1 MKKTQKTNN
10 KQRGIILGIVAM
22 FLVVFTISFFLGKFP
37 IPIPD
42 FFQTI
47 FNKIFLTKQSVDT
60 QVETIL
66 FKIRFPRIIMAVVI
80 GAGISV
86 SGSTY
91 QALFQNPMVSQDIL
105 GASQG
110 AAFGAA
116 LGLFLSFNY
125 ERVILFSF
133 IFGLLAVGLVLLIN
147 RYLRIGSILN
157 LILIGMMVGSLF
169 SSAVSFLKLVGDPT
183 NTLPAITYWLMGS
196 LSSIKIQD
204 VYFAAP
210 LILVGMLP
218 IILFRWRLNILSLG
232 EEEANSLGVDVG
244 RLRIIFILAATLI
257 TATAVSISGLIG
269 WVGLIVPHFSR
280 MLVGNDH
287 RVGIPVTAIL
297 GGTFLLLVDDISR
310 VLTTSEIPIGI
321 LTSFIGAPIFLFL
334 IVKENQAKQA
344 D

>member
-1 MKKTQKTNN
+1 MVQARKEREW
-10 KQRGIILGIVAM
+10 KQGIILGILVL
-22 FLVVFTISFFLGKFP
+22 FLVVFTTSFFLGKFP
-37 IPIPD
+37 IPISE
-42 FFQTI
+42 FFQAI
-47 FNKIFLTKQSVDT
+47 LNKIIPTKQSVEP
-60 QVETIL
+60 QIETIL

-86 SGSTY
+86 AGSTY

-116 LGLFLSFNY
+116 IGLFLAFTY
-125 ERVILFSF
+125 EQVIFFSF
-133 IFGLLAVGLVLLIN
+133 VFGLLAVAAVLLIN
-147 RYLRIGSILN
+147 RFLRRYSVLN
-157 LILIGMMVGSLF
+157 MILIGMMVGSLF
-169 SSAVSFLKLVGDPT
+169 SSAVSFLKLVGDPS

-196 LSSIKIQD
+196 LSSIKMQD
-204 VYFAAP
+204 VFFATP
-210 LILVGMLP
+210 LILIGMLP
-218 IILFRWRLNILSLG
+218 IFLFRWRLNILSLG
-232 EEEANSLGVDVG
+232 EEVASSLGVDVK
-244 RLRIIFILAATLI
+244 RLRIIFIVAATLI

-287 RVGIPVTAIL
+287 RYGIPVTAIL
-297 GGTFLLLVDDISR
+297 GATFLLLVDDASR
-310 VLTTSEIPIGI
+310 VMTTSEIPIGI

-334 IVKENQAKQA
+334 VVKENQAKQG